1 MKKLLVI
8 DGNSILNR
16 QYYGVRPLTNSQGVF
31 THAVYGFVNVLLS
44 ELDALSPDYAAV
56 AFDLHAPTFRHK
68 AYDAY
73 KAGRHATPPE
83 LLMQF
88 PYAKRAI
95 EALGLTVLE
104 HEGYEADDILGTLSA
119 MAENEGV
126 ESYILTGDRDSLQL
140 IGAHTTVLLAK
151 NSETVPYTPER
162 FEQDYGVRPEQ
173 FVDMKALMGDSS
185 DNIPG
190 VAGIGEKTAAKLIA
204 SCGDL
209 DTLYADLDAAGVSAK
224 VKEKL
229 AAGKES
235 AYLSRFLAQIV
246 RDAPLPCAL
255 KDTAVRAYDRDALR
269 TLFSELEFSGFMKR
283 LSLDKADAAESAPLS
298 EIDPS
303 ALAGLA
309 LKSPVSLWME
319 SENSLELTDGES
331 SYGVNFD
338 DFSSLTPFLT
348 RDDLSFNVYDRKILL
363 HRIADASG
371 DEAAN
376 AFKCEFDVLLAAYVI
391 NASDSAPTLGKIAGT
406 YLATPEE
413 SAATL
418 HALVPLLKDKLT
430 SDGVE
435 TLYYDIELPLSAVLF
450 AMERRGFAVDR
461 RTLSEMSTA
470 LEAVAGQCMASIF
483 EFAGHDFNI
492 NSPKQLGDVLFDEL
506 KLPVYKKTKSGYS
519 TNAEV
524 LEKLR
529 PLHPIIDLILEYR
542 QVTKLR
548 STYTEGLLAVADEGG
563 RVHTTFKQ
571 ALTATGRL
579 SSTEPNLQNI
589 PIRTEL
595 GRELRRC
602 FVAKEGYT
610 LVDADYSQ
618 IELRLLAACSNDPIM
633 IDAFLSGI
641 DIHTVTASQVF
652 DMPVEAVTPEL
663 RKRAKAVNFGIVYG
677 ISDFALAEDLHIS
690 KAQAGDYIR
699 AYKAKYSGVSAYL
712 HDTIELAKAQGYVTT
727 LLGRRRYIPE
737 LSSSKAMMRAFG
749 ERVAMNSPIQGSA
762 ADIIKI
768 AMIRVENAL
777 VREGLDAKLIL
788 QVHDELILEVAD
800 RDVEAAKALLKK
812 EMEEAYLTAVPLIAE
827 VGVGKTWYECK

>member
-56 AFDLHAPTFRHK
+56 AFDLRAPTFRHK
-68 AYDAY
+68 TYDAY

-104 HEGYEADDILGTLSA
+104 QEGFEADDILGTLSA
-119 MAENEGV
+119 MAEKEDV

-162 FEQDYGVRPEQ
+162 FEQDYGVRPDQ
-173 FVDMKALMGDSS
+173 FVDMKALMGDTS

-190 VAGIGEKTAAKLIA
+190 VAGIGEKTASKLIA
-204 SCGDL
+204 ACGDL
-209 DTLYADLDAAGVSAK
+209 DKLYADLDSAGVSAK
-224 VKEKL
+224 MKEKL
-229 AAGKES
+229 ASGKDD
-235 AYLSRFLAQIV
+235 AYLSRFLAKIV
-246 RDAPLPCAL
+246 RDAPLSCTL
-255 KDTAVRAYDRDALR
+255 EDTALRAYDRDALR
-269 TLFSELEFSGFMKR
+269 SLFSELEFTGFMKR
-283 LSLDKADAAESAPLS
+283 LSLDKADSPEAAPLV
-298 EIDPS
+298 EIAPD
-303 ALAGLA
+303 ALTELA
-309 LKSPVSLWME
+309 LQSPVSLWFTDGGI
-319 SENSLELTDGES
+319 ELTDGNS
-331 SYGVNFD
+331 AYQANFE
-338 DFSSLTPFLT
+338 DFASLIPFLC
-348 RDDLSFNVYDRKILL
+348 RGDLSFCVYDRKALL
-363 HRIADASG
+363 HRIAATAGDDAAS
-371 DEAAN
+371 
-376 AFKCEFDVLLAAYVI
+376 AFNCAFDVLLAAYVI
-391 NASDSAPTLGKIAGT
+391 NASDSAPTLAKIAGT
-406 YLATPEE
+406 YLALPEE
-413 SAATL
+413 SASAI
-418 HALVPLLKDKLT
+418 HALVPVLTDKLA

-435 TLYYDIELPLSAVLF
+435 ALYRDIEFPLSAVLF
-450 AMERRGFAVDR
+450 AMECRGFAVDR
-461 RTLSEMSTA
+461 ETLTQMSTA
-470 LEAVAGQCMASIF
+470 LEVVAGRCMASIF

-492 NSPKQLGDVLFDEL
+492 NSPKQLGEVLFDEL

-524 LEKLR
+524 LDKLR

-595 GRELRRC
+595 GRELRRS

-652 DMPVEAVTPEL
+652 DVPVESVTPDL
-663 RKRAKAVNFGIVYG
+663 RKRAKAINFGIVYG
-677 ISDFALAEDLHIS
+677 ISDFALAEDLHITKS
-690 KAQAGDYIR
+690 QAGDYIR
-699 AYKAKYSGVSAYL
+699 AYKTKYSGVSAYL
-712 HDTIELAKAQGYVTT
+712 QNTIELAKAQGYVTT

-777 VREGLDAKLIL
+777 QREGLDAKLIL

-800 RDVEAAKALLKK
+800 CDVEAAKVLLKK
-812 EMEEAYLTAVPLIAE
+812 EMEEAFITVVPLIAE
-827 VGVGKTWYECK
+827 VSAGKTWYECK

>member
-16 QYYGVRPLTNSQGVF
+16 QFYGIRPLTNSAGVS
-31 THAVYGFVNVLLS
+31 TNAVYGFVNVLLS

-56 AFDLHAPTFRHK
+56 AFDLRAPTFRHK

-88 PYAKRAI
+88 PYAKRAV

-104 HEGYEADDILGTLSA
+104 QEGFEADDILGTLSA

-126 ESYILTGDRDSLQL
+126 DAYILTGDRDSLQL

-162 FEQDYGVRPEQ
+162 FEADYGVRPDQ

-190 VAGIGEKTAAKLIA
+190 VAGIGEKTAAKLISA
-204 SCGDL
+204 CGDL
-209 DTLYADLDAAGVSAK
+209 DALYADLDAAGVSAK

-229 AAGKES
+229 ANGKEN
-235 AYLSRFLAQIV
+235 AYLSRFLAKIV
-246 RDAPLPCAL
+246 RDAPLACIL
-255 KDTAVRAYDRDALR
+255 EDTAMRAYDRDALR
-269 TLFSELEFSGFMKR
+269 ALFSELEFSGFMKR
-283 LSLDKADAAESAPLS
+283 LGLDKADAAQTAQLS
-298 EIDPS
+298 ETLPS
-303 ALAGLA
+303 ALAE
-309 LKSPVSLWME
+309 LKLGSPVSLWFG
-319 SENSLELTDGES
+319 ENRLELTDGEAA
-331 SYGVNFD
+331 YGVHFE
-338 DFSSLTPFLT
+338 DFAELIPFFC
-348 RDDLSFNVYDRKILL
+348 RNDLSFNVYDRKTLL

-371 DEAAN
+371 DNAAN
-376 AFKCEFDVLLAAYVI
+376 AFECEFDVLLAAYVI
-391 NASDSAPTLGKIAGT
+391 NASDSAPTLGKIAGS

-418 HALVPLLKDKLT
+418 HALVPVLKEKLA

-435 TLYYDIELPLSAVLF
+435 SLYYDIELPLSAVLF

-461 RTLSEMSTA
+461 GTLTEMSTA
-470 LEAVAGQCMASIF
+470 LEVVAGRCMARIF
-483 EFAGHDFNI
+483 EFAGHDFNV
-492 NSPKQLGDVLFDEL
+492 NSPKQLGEVLFDEL

-524 LEKLR
+524 LDKLR

-652 DMPVEAVTPEL
+652 DVSVESVTPDL

-677 ISDFALAEDLHIS
+677 ISDFALAEDLHIT

-712 HDTIELAKAQGYVTT
+712 TNTIELAKAQGYVTT

-737 LSSSKAMMRAFG
+737 LSSPKAMLRAFG

-777 VREGLDAKLIL
+777 SREGLDARLIL

-812 EMEEAYLTAVPLIAE
+812 EMEEAFLTAVPLIAE
-827 VGVGKTWYECK
+827 VSAGKTWYECK